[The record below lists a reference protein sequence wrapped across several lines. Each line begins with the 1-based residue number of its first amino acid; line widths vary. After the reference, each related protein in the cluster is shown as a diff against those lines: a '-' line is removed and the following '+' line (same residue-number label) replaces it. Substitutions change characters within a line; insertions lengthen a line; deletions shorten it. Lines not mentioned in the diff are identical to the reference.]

1 MTGRWWV
8 AGLLM
13 LGVPACSDGTAPGGT
28 LILEADFNQ
37 AAGWVADFVDV
48 PASQES
54 DVQFEAGTRPLP
66 DNLGAGQQGL
76 YHAGTN
82 ISDDLFMFFRKQV
95 SGLEPG
101 TTYRATFELTFASTA
116 GAGCDVGPSS
126 IWIKAGLSPQA
137 PSRTVDGSGNLR
149 LTVDK
154 GQQENDGTAALNL
167 GDIRNAVPGCPSNGA
182 WGGRTITSGS
192 RSLTVT
198 TTPEGSLWLFFGSE
212 SGFEIRHELYFLRLK
227 ATLTPR

>member
-1 MTGRWWV
+1 MRSWRWAV
-8 AGLLM
+8 FLAGA
-13 LGVPACSDGTAPGGT
+13 VACSDNTAPEGT
-28 LILEADFNQ
+28 IILEADFNQ
-37 AAGWVADFVDV
+37 AAGWTADFVDV
-48 PASQES
+48 PASQEP
-54 DVQFEAGTRPLP
+54 DVQFDAGTRTLP

-101 TTYRATFELTFASTA
+101 TAYQATFELTFASTA

-126 IWIKAGLSPQA
+126 IWIKAGLSPQVPA
-137 PSRTVDGSGNLR
+137 RTVDGSGNLR

-154 GQQENDGTAALNL
+154 GQQASDGATALNL
-167 GDIRNAVPGCPSNGA
+167 GDIRNAVPGCPSGGT
-182 WGGRTITSGS
+182 WGGKTLTSGG

-198 TTPEGSLWLFFGSE
+198 TTSDGKLWLYFGSE
-212 SGFEIRHELYFLRLK
+212 SGFEIRHELYFLHLK

>member
-13 LGVPACSDGTAPGGT
+13 LGMPACSDGTAPGGT
-28 LILEADFNQ
+28 LVLEADFNQ

-48 PASQES
+48 PASQEP

-101 TTYRATFELTFASTA
+101 TTYRATFERTFASTA
-116 GAGCDVGPSS
+116 
-126 IWIKAGLSPQA
+126 A
-137 PSRTVDGSGNLR
+137 PP
-149 LTVDK
+149 
-154 GQQENDGTAALNL
+154 L
-167 GDIRNAVPGCPSNGA
+167 GDTRNPVPGCASNRA
-182 WGGRTITSGS
+182 WGGWPSPWAAGR
-192 RSLTVT
+192 
-198 TTPEGSLWLFFGSE
+198 
-212 SGFEIRHELYFLRLK
+212 
-227 ATLTPR
+227 